1 MIIIDSLVATACC
14 GGTRPGKV
22 GVGGGVGGDLVDD
35 IIEWF

>member
-22 GVGGGVGGDLVDD
+22 GVGGGGGGGELS
-35 IIEWF
+35 F